1 MRIQTK
7 TFYADLF
14 SKSPSTAPAPG
25 ADVKPRPTA
34 IKAMAPKMAQGITV
48 IKPMAPLAPALNS
61 KARSP
66 DELPGPAPGNSTAAL
81 PVPVSAG
88 AISGNETAKAPAP
101 EATSPVQGRRSAL
114 TKLLGALDI
123 HDMSPR
129 QMTHL
134 SQTLYA
140 AGALSFEDYSQLA
153 FQPELHPDYERTIG
167 ALTGEHAAPDRRRDF
182 VSLWNER
189 ADFQRRHNSGRP
201 DLIEQSERIA
211 SVLSRIETPMNV
223 MA

>member
-7 TFYADLF
+7 IFYADLF
-14 SKSPSTAPAPG
+14 SKSPSPAPG
-25 ADVKPRPTA
+25 AKPRP
-34 IKAMAPKMAQGITV
+34 APAV
-48 IKPMAPLAPALNS
+48 LKPMAPLAPALSS
-61 KARSP
+61 KAPPQSITAQLITARQKTP
-66 DELPGPAPGNSTAAL
+66 DAEVKKDSVAAL
-81 PVPVSAG
+81 PVPVPESIPAG
-88 AISGNETAKAPAP
+88 VPAAPKP
-101 EATSPVQGRRSAL
+101 SAL
-114 TKLLGALDI
+114 SMLIGELDI

-189 ADFQRRHNSGRP
+189 ADFQRRHNAGRP
-201 DLIEQSERIA
+201 DLIAQSERIA
-211 SVLSRIETPMNV
+211 AVLNRIETPMNV
-223 MA
+223 MV

>member
-14 SKSPSTAPAPG
+14 SKPG
-25 ADVKPRPTA
+25 PTPGPVADIKPRPAPSPKITA
-34 IKAMAPKMAQGITV
+34 V
-48 IKPMAPLAPALNS
+48 KPMAPLAPALSS
-61 KARSP
+61 KSPSRPKTP
-66 DELPGPAPGNSTAAL
+66 DEAIKNDSVPAL
-81 PVPVSAG
+81 PVPEAASPVLVPAG
-88 AISGNETAKAPAP
+88 APA
-101 EATSPVQGRRSAL
+101 AQKRSAL
-114 TKLLGALDI
+114 KKLIGDADI

-211 SVLSRIETPMNV
+211 SVLRRIETPMNV

>member
-14 SKSPSTAPAPG
+14 SKPGPTPAPV
-25 ADVKPRPTA
+25 ADIKPRPAPSPKITA
-34 IKAMAPKMAQGITV
+34 V
-48 IKPMAPLAPALNS
+48 KPMAPLAPALSS
-61 KARSP
+61 KSRTA
-66 DELPGPAPGNSTAAL
+66 DEEIKNDSVPAL
-81 PVPVSAG
+81 PVPEAASPV
-88 AISGNETAKAPAP
+88 EAPA
-101 EATSPVQGRRSAL
+101 AQKRSAL
-114 TKLLGALDI
+114 TKLIGDADI
-123 HDMSPR
+123 HNMSPR

-201 DLIEQSERIA
+201 DLIEQSERIV
-211 SVLSRIETPMNV
+211 SVLRRIETPMNV

>member
-1 MRIQTK
+1 MRIQSK

-14 SKSPSTAPAPG
+14 SQSPSTAPA
-25 ADVKPRPTA
+25 
-34 IKAMAPKMAQGITV
+34 
-48 IKPMAPLAPALNS
+48 LPA
-61 KARSP
+61 
-66 DELPGPAPGNSTAAL
+66 
-81 PVPVSAG
+81 PVPVEAV
-88 AISGNETAKAPAP
+88 SGNETAKAAAP
-101 EATSPVQGRRSAL
+101 EERSAL
-114 TKLLGALDI
+114 TELIGGVDI
-123 HDMSPR
+123 HHMSPR

-140 AGALSFEDYSQLA
+140 AGALTFEDYSQLA

-182 VSLWNER
+182 VSLWNEH

-201 DLIEQSERIA
+201 DLIAQSERIA

-223 MA
+223 IA

>member
-1 MRIQTK
+1 MHIQTK

-14 SKSPSTAPAPG
+14 SKSGPA
-25 ADVKPRPTA
+25 ADAKPRP
-34 IKAMAPKMAQGITV
+34 APKMHQGLTA
-48 IKPMAPLAPALNS
+48 IKPMAPMAPALTS
-61 KARSP
+61 KTPS
-66 DELPGPAPGNSTAAL
+66 L
-81 PVPVSAG
+81 PVPVEATPKN
-88 AISGNETAKAPAP
+88 NETAEAPA
-101 EATSPVQGRRSAL
+101 SQKSSAL
-114 TKLLGALDI
+114 TELIGALDI

-153 FQPELHPDYERTIG
+153 FQPELHPDFGRTIG

-189 ADFQRRHNSGRP
+189 ADFQRRHNAGRP

>member
-14 SKSPSTAPAPG
+14 SKSGPAPAPG
-25 ADVKPRPTA
+25 APAAKPRP
-34 IKAMAPKMAQGITV
+34 APKLTAV
-48 IKPMAPLAPALNS
+48 KPMAPLAPALT
-61 KARSP
+61 A
-66 DELPGPAPGNSTAAL
+66 EAPLRPKTAL
-81 PVPVSAG
+81 PVPVEA
-88 AISGNETAKAPAP
+88 APENNETAEAPAA
-101 EATSPVQGRRSAL
+101 EKRSAL
-114 TKLLGALDI
+114 KELIGGLDT

-182 VSLWNER
+182 VNLWNER
-189 ADFQRRHNSGRP
+189 ADFQRRHNAGRP

>member
-1 MRIQTK
+1 MLKWLRMKRVCHTCS
-7 TFYADLF
+7 APPL
-14 SKSPSTAPAPG
+14 PS
-25 ADVKPRPTA
+25 R
-34 IKAMAPKMAQGITV
+34 
-48 IKPMAPLAPALNS
+48 AL
-61 KARSP
+61 
-66 DELPGPAPGNSTAAL
+66 AAL
-81 PVPVSAG
+81 PAPVPAPVPAG
-88 AISGNETAKAPAP
+88 ALSGNDEAAKAPAP
-101 EATSPVQGRRSAL
+101 PAAQKRSAL
-114 TKLLGALDI
+114 MDLIGELDI
-123 HDMSPR
+123 HDISPR

-211 SVLSRIETPMNV
+211 SVLRRIETPMNV